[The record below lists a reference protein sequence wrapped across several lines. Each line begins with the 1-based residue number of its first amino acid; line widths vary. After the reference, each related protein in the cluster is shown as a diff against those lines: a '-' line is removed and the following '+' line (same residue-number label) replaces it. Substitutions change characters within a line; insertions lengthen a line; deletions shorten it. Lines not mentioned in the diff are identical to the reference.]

1 MSLPTAAE
9 RDNLIAVY
17 QRVKDA
23 QEDYKLAAEAV
34 AARTGRSPA
43 ALRKWIRALARDEA
57 EKTCNEAQEVLDLFD
72 AEADGD
78 IEDGAQVHLGRV
90 NPDTGEILRAVK
102 VADAIQTA
110 GRMRHEWSSPVG
122 GHG

>member
-43 ALRKWIRALARDEA
+43 RTL
-57 EKTCNEAQEVLDLFD
+57 
-72 AEADGD
+72 
-78 IEDGAQVHLGRV
+78 
-90 NPDTGEILRAVK
+90 
-102 VADAIQTA
+102 
-110 GRMRHEWSSPVG
+110 
-122 GHG
+122 

>member
-23 QEDYKLAAEAV
+23 QEDYKAAIEKV
-34 AARTGRSPA
+34 ALKTDRAPS
-43 ALRKWIRALARDEA
+43 ALRKWVQALARDEA
-57 EKTCNEAQEVLDLFD
+57 EKTKNELQEALDLFD
-72 AEADGD
+72 AEAEGD
-78 IEDGAQVHLGRV
+78 IEDGVPGHLGRV
-90 NPDTGEILRAVK
+90 NPDTGGILRAVK

>member
-57 EKTCNEAQEVLDLFD
+57 EKTRDEAQEVLDLFD
-72 AEADGD
+72 AESEGD
-78 IEDGAQVHLGRV
+78 IADAGLAARV
-90 NPDTGEILRAVK
+90 NPETGEILSAVEATK
-102 VADAIQTA
+102 TRLQAA
-110 GRMRHEWSSPVG
+110 GRMRHDWSAPVG

>member
-43 ALRKWIRALARDEA
+43 ALKKWVRALARDEA
-57 EKTCNEAQEVLDLFD
+57 EKTRDEAQEVLDLFD

-78 IEDGAQVHLGRV
+78 IDT
-90 NPDTGEILRAVK
+90 DTGEILSAVR

>member
-1 MSLPTAAE
+1 MKLPTAAE

-43 ALRKWIRALARDEA
+43 ALKKWVRALARDEA
-57 EKTCNEAQEVLDLFD
+57 EKTRSEAQEVLDLFD
-72 AEADGD
+72 AEAGGD
-78 IEDGAQVHLGRV
+78 IPSGHPVAMA
-90 NPDTGEILRAVK
+90 NPETGGILSAVRG
-102 VADAIQTA
+102 ADAIHTA
-110 GRMRHEWSSPVG
+110 GRMRHEWSNSVG
-122 GHG
+122 DHG